1 MILLFGGTTEGRVA
15 IEALEEAG
23 SPYYYSTRGD
33 EQEVTLHHGTR
44 LHGALD
50 RAGIVDFCRQKEI
63 KLLVDAAHPFATQL
77 HLTVAQAAADLAIPA
92 IRLERIYAERSAD
105 ICWCRDFEEAVLE
118 ITRANPSKLL
128 ALTGVQT
135 IGKLRDIWQ
144 KGSIECYFR
153 ILDRDSS
160 RQLALRQ
167 GFPLERICYYRTG
180 EREESVLEQ
189 WQPDAIVLKESG
201 ASGGFMDKV
210 EAARQA
216 GIRIFAICR
225 PPLPDGY
232 CATVDGP
239 HGLRRAVEQWLPS
252 FYPLHSGLTTGTCA
266 TAALLLAAETLIEG
280 ATDHATRE
288 VPVCLPNGETIPV
301 RASSDAIGQ
310 ASVVKE
316 SGDDPDI
323 TQGRRIC
330 AQVELLPLAAAES
343 WDTEEYRIRI
353 EGGEGV
359 GRVTLPGLGLPV
371 GEAAINQTPRAMMI
385 HNLSLLLRRRH
396 IPPHRAEWVATI
408 SVPDGEALAP
418 RTFNPRLGIEGG
430 ISIIGTS
437 GIIKPFSARAFV
449 DSIRKS
455 LEVAR
460 ATGAERIVLNSGAK
474 SEKFLRRLYPGL
486 PIQAFV
492 HYGNY
497 IGDTLQAAHQLR
509 LPAIT
514 LGVMIGKA
522 VKLAEGHLDTHSR
535 EVTMNTDFICRLA
548 SGLCTPEQLQAIS
561 RLTLARELWQLLPAA
576 QMHSFALRLLQ
587 ACYDHCRP
595 LYPTGHL
602 TLLLIG
608 EEGEVITLE

>member
-50 RAGIVDFCRQKEI
+50 REGIVDFCRQKKI
-63 KLLVDAAHPFATQL
+63 KLLVDAAHPFAIQL
-77 HLTVAQAAADLAIPA
+77 HLTVVQAAADLAIPA
-92 IRLERIYAERSAD
+92 IRMERIYAERSAD

-167 GFPLERICYYRTG
+167 EFPLERICYYRAG

-201 ASGGFMDKV
+201 ESGGFMDKV
-210 EAARQA
+210 KAARQA

-301 RASSDAIGQ
+301 RASSDAIGR

-330 AQVELLPLAAAES
+330 AQVEQLPLTAAES
-343 WDTEEYRIRI
+343 WDTEDYRIRI

-396 IPPHRAEWVATI
+396 IPPHRAEWVVTI

-548 SGLCTPEQLQAIS
+548 SGLCTPEKLQAIS

-576 QMHSFALRLLQ
+576 QMHTFALRLLQ

>member
-50 RAGIVDFCRQKEI
+50 RAGIVEFCRQKEI

-77 HLTVAQAAADLAIPA
+77 HLTVVQAAADLAIPA

-135 IGKLRDIWQ
+135 IGKLRKIWQ

-343 WDTEEYRIRI
+343 WDTEDYRIRI

-474 SEKFLRRLYPGL
+474 SEKFLRRLYPEL

-497 IGDTLQAAHQLR
+497 IGDSLQAAHQLR

-548 SGLCTPEQLQAIS
+548 SGLCTPAQLQSIS

-608 EEGEVITLE
+608 EEGEVIMLE

>member
-1 MILLFGGTTEGRVA
+1 MILVLGGTTEGRIAV
-15 IEALEEAG
+15 ETLEEAG
-23 SPYYYSTRGD
+23 HPFYYSTRGD
-33 EQEVTLHHGTR
+33 EQEVNLHHGIR

-50 RAGIVDFCRQKEI
+50 REGIVDFCRQKEI
-63 KLLVDAAHPFATQL
+63 RLLVDAAHPFASQL

-118 ITRANPSKLL
+118 ITRTNPPKLL

-135 IGKLRDIWQ
+135 IWKLRDVWQ
-144 KGSIECYFR
+144 RGSIECYFR

-167 GFPLERICYYRTG
+167 GFPMERICYYRTG
-180 EREESVLEQ
+180 EREESVLERL
-189 WQPDAIVLKESG
+189 QPDAIVLKESG

-232 CATVDGP
+232 SATVNGP

-280 ATDHATRE
+280 TTDHATRE
-288 VPVCLPNGETIPV
+288 VPVCLPNGETISV

-330 AQVELLPLAAAES
+330 AQVELLPLAASETL
-343 WDTEEYRIRI
+343 DTEGYRIRI
-353 EGGEGV
+353 AGGEGV

-371 GEAAINQTPRAMMI
+371 GEAAINQTPREMMV
-385 HNLSLLLRRRH
+385 HNLTLLLRRLH
-396 IPPHRAEWVATI
+396 IPPHRGEWVVTI
-408 SVPDGEALAP
+408 SVPDGEELAL
-418 RTFNPRLGIEGG
+418 RTFNPRLGIVGG

-437 GIIKPFSARAFV
+437 GIIKPFSSRAFV

-474 SEKFLRRLYPGL
+474 SEKFLRRLYPEL
-486 PIQAFV
+486 PLQAFV

-497 IGDTLQAAHQLR
+497 IGDTLQAAHSLG
-509 LPAIT
+509 LPCLT

-535 EVTMNTDFICRLA
+535 EVTMNTHFLCQLA
-548 SGLCTPEQLQAIS
+548 SDLCTPAQLEAMRHLS
-561 RLTLARELWQLLPAA
+561 LARELWQLLSATEMQAFA
-576 QMHSFALRLLQ
+576 QRLLQ
-587 ACYDHCRP
+587 ACYTHCRP
-595 LYPTGHL
+595 LYPTGSL

-608 EEGEVITLE
+608 EEGEIIAWG

>member
-15 IEALEEAG
+15 VEALEEAG
-23 SPYYYSTRGD
+23 SPYYYSKRGD

-135 IGKLRDIWQ
+135 IGKLRNIWQ

-343 WDTEEYRIRI
+343 WDTEDYRIRI

-385 HNLSLLLRRRH
+385 HNLSLLLRHRH

-430 ISIIGTS
+430 ISILGTS
-437 GIIKPFSARAFV
+437 GIIKPFYARAFV

-522 VKLAEGHLDTHSR
+522 VKLAEGHLDTHSHR
-535 EVTMNTDFICRLA
+535 VTLNKSFLHRLVSDLDDAPRLA
-548 SGLCTPEQLQAIS
+548 SVIDSVTMARQLYDQMPSIFFDRIVSLCQSHCQKVFPDGDVTV
-561 RLTLARELWQLLPAA
+561 ELIRQ
-576 QMHSFALRLLQ
+576 
-587 ACYDHCRP
+587 
-595 LYPTGHL
+595 
-602 TLLLIG
+602 
-608 EEGEVITLE
+608 